1 MSIHRSIKHFLNFLI
16 MATLSQAGLAREPM
30 ITGHRGASATAPEN
44 TLAAFRQAWSDGAD
58 AIEGDFRLT
67 ADGAL
72 VCIHDADTKRV
83 TGQDRVVA
91 ACTLAELKQLDFG
104 AWKNQRFQGESCP
117 TFAEV
122 CSTLPP
128 AGRFFVELKAGP
140 EIVPPL
146 AVAIDRLPPGV
157 AERLLIIAFDADTV
171 LACKKTLP
179 AVPVHWLTAFR
190 KRPRTAGTWEP
201 TAQEIAATVRRLGAD
216 GVGLQANR
224 QVLTEA
230 FLQHLTAGGVG
241 EFHVWTVDDSDAAHY
256 FLTAGAMGITTNRPA
271 AVRTS
276 LGLR

>member
-1 MSIHRSIKHFLNFLI
+1 MSIHHSIKHLLV
-16 MATLSQAGLAREPM
+16 MAALSQACLARDPL

-83 TGQDRVVA
+83 TGHDRVVA

-104 AWKNQRFQGESCP
+104 AWKDQRFQGESCP

-122 CSTLPP
+122 CSTLPS

-146 AVAIDRLPPGV
+146 AAAIHRQPPGV
-157 AERLLIIAFDADTV
+157 AKRLLIIAFDADTV

-190 KRPRTAGTWEP
+190 KRPRTADTWEP
-201 TAQEIAATVRRLGAD
+201 TAAAIAATVRRLGAD

-224 QVLTEA
+224 RVLTQA
-230 FLQHLTAGGVG
+230 FLQRLKAGGVG
-241 EFHVWTVDDSDAAHY
+241 EFHVWTVDDTDAADY

-271 AVRTS
+271 AVRAS

>member
-1 MSIHRSIKHFLNFLI
+1 MSIHHSIKHLLV
-16 MATLSQAGLAREPM
+16 MATLSQACLASDPL

-83 TGQDRVVA
+83 TGYDRVVA
-91 ACTLAELKQLDFG
+91 SCTLAELKQLDFG
-104 AWKNQRFQGESCP
+104 AWKDRRFQGESCP

-122 CSTLPP
+122 CRTLPP

-146 AVAIDRLPPGV
+146 AAAINRQPPGV
-157 AERLLIIAFDADTV
+157 AKRLLIITFDADTV
-171 LACKKTLP
+171 LACKQTLP
-179 AVPVHWLTAFR
+179 MVPVHWLTAFR
-190 KRPRTAGTWEP
+190 KRPRTTGTWEP
-201 TAQEIAATVRRLGAD
+201 TAAAIATTVRRLGAD

-224 QVLTEA
+224 QVLTQA
-230 FLQHLTAGGVG
+230 FLQRLKAGGVG

-271 AVRTS
+271 AVRAS

>member
-1 MSIHRSIKHFLNFLI
+1 MSIHHSIKHLLV
-16 MATLSQAGLAREPM
+16 MAALSQACLARDPL

-83 TGQDRVVA
+83 TGHDLVVA

-104 AWKNQRFQGESCP
+104 VWKDQRFQGESCP

-146 AVAIDRLPPGV
+146 AAAIHRQPPGV
-157 AERLLIIAFDADTV
+157 AKRLLIIAFDADTV

-190 KRPRTAGTWEP
+190 KRPRTADTWEP
-201 TAQEIAATVRRLGAD
+201 TAAAIAATVRRLGAD

-224 QVLTEA
+224 RVLTQA
-230 FLQHLTAGGVG
+230 FLQRLKAGGVG

-271 AVRTS
+271 AVRAS